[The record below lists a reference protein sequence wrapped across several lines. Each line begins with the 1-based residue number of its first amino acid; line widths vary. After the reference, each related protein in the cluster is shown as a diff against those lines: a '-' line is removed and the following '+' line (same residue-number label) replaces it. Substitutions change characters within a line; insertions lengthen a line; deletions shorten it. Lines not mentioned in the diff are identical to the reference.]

1 MTSALEL
8 RQVSKIYGSGP
19 AEVHALRE
27 VDLSVEA
34 GELVAVMGP
43 SGSGKSTLLTIAGSL
58 ETPTSGQVLV
68 DGVDIA
74 AVTRSDRAKMRRRSI
89 GYVFQDFNLLPGLTA
104 LENVTLPLELDGVGT
119 KDARATGLD
128 AMAALDVAESA
139 DRYPDE
145 LSGGQRQRVA
155 IARAIVGERGLL
167 LADEPTG
174 ALDSVNGE
182 AVMRLLRSATR
193 ARSRRCRGH
202 PRSTPR
208 VLGRPRGLHPRRPP
222 RRPDRRATRPR
233 VPAGGRRPAMTTL
246 AHREPLRGPKNGGV
260 AARRALIRWAGRLFR
275 REWRQQVLVLT
286 LLAVAVAAAICSIT
300 IVHNADPATRDPELG
315 SANALLRFDGSD
327 PRQLEAGLVSA
338 RRAFG
343 TIDAVA
349 HRSVVVP
356 GSVEVLD
363 YRAQDP
369 GGAYGDVLLALRR
382 GSYPTGPGEVAVT
395 DGVADLLRLE
405 IGSTLELDGRRRQVV
420 GIVENPRKLSDEF
433 ALVSPSSTF
442 AAEHVSVLV
451 DTSTESLES
460 FFGPGSG
467 SPPAFSGAAIAGN
480 DHPEAPTL
488 AMFSV
493 TTVFLLL
500 ASLVAAAGFA
510 VVAQRRLRQLGM
522 LAAVGATQKQVRLV
536 LLANGAIVGSIAAI
550 LGTTAGLAAWLVF
563 APSLESALDH
573 RVDRL
578 VLPWWLIATTILLAI
593 VGATAAAW
601 WPGRAAARLPVVLAL
616 SGRPPKPRPARHSA
630 IAAVALIAVGVGC
643 LALSDRSEELLIIAG
658 IVTTIVG
665 CLLLGPLAIRA
676 FSRPAGLVPIAP
688 RLALRD
694 LVRYQARSGAALAAV
709 TLALGIAATI
719 VVIASA
725 EEAKSAAEPPNL
737 SDRQIRV
744 YLGPPEA
751 RELTPVDALAQLDR
765 LGSSVRQLAAQ
776 LDDAAVIP
784 LRKAMQPQADRTFI
798 GNTEVFLRSSSRDDS
813 TRPPAESST
822 RANRSSTSP
831 RRPCSGTLGV
841 DPTSIDPGTDF
852 ILDRSVR
859 ADGLVIPSMRRRD
872 DTALTNVQRIDVG
885 EHLFG
890 SASSGSPANFV
901 TLGALRRHGWKHIP
915 AGWLVESSRP
925 LTSDQIADAREVAAA
940 AGVTIEVQHTGISN
954 ARVMAIATAA
964 GGILALAILAMTVG
978 LIRSESAGDL
988 RTLTATGASPRI
1000 RRTLTSTTAGALAL
1014 LGALLGVAG
1023 AYVVM
1028 LATYHDD
1035 LGYLSH
1041 VPILYLAL
1049 AVAGVPLAAAAA
1061 GWLLAGREPPAIA
1074 KPVIE

>member
-1 MTSALEL
+1 
-8 RQVSKIYGSGP
+8 
-19 AEVHALRE
+19 
-27 VDLSVEA
+27 
-34 GELVAVMGP
+34 
-43 SGSGKSTLLTIAGSL
+43 
-58 ETPTSGQVLV
+58 
-68 DGVDIA
+68 
-74 AVTRSDRAKMRRRSI
+74 
-89 GYVFQDFNLLPGLTA
+89 
-104 LENVTLPLELDGVGT
+104 
-119 KDARATGLD
+119 
-128 AMAALDVAESA
+128 
-139 DRYPDE
+139 
-145 LSGGQRQRVA
+145 
-155 IARAIVGERGLL
+155 
-167 LADEPTG
+167 
-174 ALDSVNGE
+174 
-182 AVMRLLRSATR
+182 
-193 ARSRRCRGH
+193 
-202 PRSTPR
+202 
-208 VLGRPRGLHPRRPP
+208 
-222 RRPDRRATRPR
+222 
-233 VPAGGRRPAMTTL
+233 MTTL
-246 AHREPLRGPKNGGV
+246 AHREPLRGPRNGGV
-260 AARRALIRWAGRLFR
+260 AARRAMIRWAGRLFR

-395 DGVADLLRLE
+395 DDVADLLRLE
-405 IGSTLELDGRRRQVV
+405 IGSTLDLDGRRRQVV

-798 GNTEVFLRSSSRDDS
+798 GNTEVFLPLELTRRFDS
-813 TRPPAESST
+813 PSGRKQYQSQSELYVATPAML
-822 RANRSSTSP
+822 RY
-831 RRPCSGTLGV
+831 LGV

-1049 AVAGVPLAAAAA
+1049 AVVGVPLAAAAA